1 MTASPV
7 RVYYSKVC
15 KCYIAA
21 LSRAAENTGDFIMSF
36 FEKLFGSFSDKE
48 LKRINPLKDKVLALE
63 PEMQKLTDEQ
73 LQAKTTE
80 FKERLEKG
88 ETLDDLLPEAFAV
101 CREAD
106 WRVLGMKPYPVQ
118 IIGGIVLH
126 RACIAEMQTG
136 EGKTLVATMPVYLN
150 ALTGKGVHVVTVN
163 DYLARR
169 DSEWMGK
176 VYRFLGL
183 TVGLVVHGVE
193 ANDRK
198 AAYAADV
205 TYGTNNEFGFDY
217 LRDNMVVYKANMV
230 QRGHAYAIV
239 DEVDSILIDEAR
251 TPLIIS
257 GKGEDSS
264 VMYKRADDFAKTLK
278 KSVIVELDD
287 KVAAEEQVDGDYVV
301 DEKRKTATLTES
313 GVQKAEAFFHVENL
327 ADADNMSLRHY
338 IDGAIKARGVMHRD
352 IDYIVKEG
360 EVIIVDEFTGRL
372 MYGRRFN
379 DGLHQAIEAKEGVTV
394 AAESKTLATVTFQ
407 NYFRM
412 YDKLAGM
419 TGTAS
424 TEADEFS
431 EIYGLNIVSIPTNK
445 PRARKDLPD
454 SVYKTVNGK
463 YNAVI
468 EQVAECHAKG
478 QPVLVGTVSVEKSE
492 ALSKLL
498 KKKGIEHNVL
508 NAKQHEREA
517 EIVAQAGK
525 QGAVTIATNMA
536 GRGTDIMLG
545 GNVSY
550 MAKAALRKE
559 LSRDLT
565 KDLAQL
571 KDEYEHAKAR
581 AKAAGTELPTP
592 PEETIDAQLE
602 HLMTECDGH
611 AETEDAAVL
620 HARQRFEELCEE
632 FEPEI
637 KREAAAVREAGGL
650 FIIGT
655 ERHESRRIDNQ
666 LRGRAGRQG
675 DPGASRFFLSL
686 EDDLMRIFG
695 GERVQN
701 LMDSL
706 GLEEDVPIENK
717 LITNTIESAQ
727 KKLEASNFAIRK
739 QVLQYDD
746 VMNQQRE
753 IIYKQRQMVLDGED
767 ISDKLHE
774 MMRQSID
781 DACTNYLNGET
792 ADDWDF
798 AGLRRHFMNWLC
810 LPSDFNYTKDQL
822 GDLTKEGIADEL
834 YKRGMD
840 ILTAKEKKYGSKTM
854 RELER
859 ICLLRNVDSKWMD
872 HIDNMDQLKQGM
884 SLRGY
889 GQHDPV
895 VEYRI
900 EGFAM
905 FDEMIAS
912 IREDAVHMLLT
923 IEIRQ
928 QSAEPKREQI
938 AKPTGE
944 GAPTQA
950 GTKGA
955 APVRVTK
962 IGRNDPCPCGS
973 GLKWKKCTCKEYHP
987 DL

>member
-1 MTASPV
+1 
-7 RVYYSKVC
+7 
-15 KCYIAA
+15 
-21 LSRAAENTGDFIMSF
+21 MSF

-63 PEMQKLTDEQ
+63 PEMAKLTDDE
-73 LQAKTTE
+73 LKAKTTE
-80 FKERLEKG
+80 FKERLAKG

-136 EGKTLVATMPVYLN
+136 EGKTLVATMPTYLN
-150 ALTGKGVHVVTVN
+150 ALTGEGVHVVTVN

-193 ANDRK
+193 AGDRK
-198 AAYAADV
+198 KAYEADV

-230 QRGHAYAIV
+230 QRGHAFAIV

-287 KVAAEEQVDGDYVV
+287 KVEAEEQVDGDYVV

-313 GVQKAEAFFHVENL
+313 GVKKAEAFFHVENL

-352 IDYIVKEG
+352 TDYIVKDG

-412 YDKLAGM
+412 YKKLSGM

-545 GNVSY
+545 GNVTY
-550 MAKAALRKE
+550 MAKAALKKE
-559 LSRDLT
+559 LSKGLT
-565 KDLAQL
+565 ANLAEL
-571 KDEYEHAKAR
+571 KDAYEHEKAR
-581 AKAAGTELPTP
+581 AKASGTELPTP
-592 PEETIDAQLE
+592 PEAGIDAKLE
-602 HLMTECDGH
+602 MLMTECDGH
-611 AETEDAAVL
+611 AETEDAEIL
-620 HARQRFEELCEE
+620 HARKRFEELCEE
-632 FEPEI
+632 FTPEV
-637 KREAAAVREAGGL
+637 KREAEVVRNAGGL

-675 DPGASRFFLSL
+675 DPGASRFYLSL
-686 EDDLMRIFG
+686 EDDLMRLFG
-695 GERVQN
+695 GDRVQS
-701 LMDSL
+701 LMGTL
-706 GLEEDVPIENK
+706 GIDEDTPIENRM
-717 LITNTIESAQ
+717 ITSTIESAQ
-727 KKLEASNFAIRK
+727 KKLEGRNFEIRK
-739 QVLQYDD
+739 NVLKYDD

-753 IIYKQRQMVLDGED
+753 IIYGQRRKVLDGED
-767 ISDKLHE
+767 ISAE
-774 MMRQSID
+774 MHNMLKENIESSCKQFLAGD
-781 DACTNYLNGET
+781 VKDE
-792 ADDWDF
+792 WDF
-798 AGLRRHFMNWLC
+798 GALRRHYLGWLTTDA
-810 LPSDFNYTKDQL
+810 DFHYTVADYDSISQ
-822 GDLTKEGIADEL
+822 ESIADML
-834 YKRGMD
+834 YQRGMD
-840 ILTAKEKKYGSKTM
+840 VLNDKEQRYGAPLM

-859 ICLLRNVDSKWMD
+859 ICLLKCVDRQWMD
-872 HIDNMDQLKQGM
+872 HIDNMDQLRQGIV
-884 SLRGY
+884 LRGY
-889 GQHDPV
+889 GQKDPV

-900 EGFAM
+900 EGFDM
-905 FDEMIAS
+905 FDQMVDS
-912 IREDAVHMLLT
+912 IRESSVKMLLT
-923 IEIRQ
+923 IEVRE
-928 QSAEPKREQI
+928 AGKAPKREQV

-944 GAPTQA
+944 GYVPGNGAPGA
-950 GTKGA
+950 KGA
-955 APVRVTK
+955 PKGQPVRVIK

>member
-1 MTASPV
+1 
-7 RVYYSKVC
+7 
-15 KCYIAA
+15 
-21 LSRAAENTGDFIMSF
+21 MSF

-80 FKERLEKG
+80 FKARLEKG

-565 KDLAQL
+565 KDLAQM

-753 IIYKQRQMVLDGED
+753 IIYKQRRMVLDGED

-884 SLRGY
+884 GLRGY

-928 QSAEPKREQI
+928 QNAEPKREQI

>member
-80 FKERLEKG
+80 FKARLEKG

-767 ISDKLHE
+767 ISEKLHE

-822 GDLTKEGIADEL
+822 EDLTKEGIADEL

-884 SLRGY
+884 GLRGY

-928 QSAEPKREQI
+928 QNTEPKREQI

>member
-1 MTASPV
+1 
-7 RVYYSKVC
+7 
-15 KCYIAA
+15 
-21 LSRAAENTGDFIMSF
+21 MSF

-80 FKERLEKG
+80 FKARLEKG

-767 ISDKLHE
+767 ISGKLHE
-774 MMRQSID
+774 MMRQAID

-810 LPSDFNYTKDQL
+810 LPTDFNYTTEQL

-840 ILTAKEKKYGSKTM
+840 ILAAKEKRYGAKTM

-859 ICLLRNVDSKWMD
+859 ICLLRNVDSKWME

-884 SLRGY
+884 GLRGY

-928 QSAEPKREQI
+928 QNAEPKREQI
-938 AKPTGE
+938 AKPTGDNAPGDT
-944 GAPTQA
+944 GAKAP
-950 GTKGA
+950 

>member
-80 FKERLEKG
+80 FKARLEKG

-150 ALTGKGVHVVTVN
+150 ALTGKGVHVITVN

-536 GRGTDIMLG
+536 GRGTDIILG

-822 GDLTKEGIADEL
+822 EDLTKEGIADEL

-884 SLRGY
+884 GLRGY

-928 QSAEPKREQI
+928 QNAEPKREQI